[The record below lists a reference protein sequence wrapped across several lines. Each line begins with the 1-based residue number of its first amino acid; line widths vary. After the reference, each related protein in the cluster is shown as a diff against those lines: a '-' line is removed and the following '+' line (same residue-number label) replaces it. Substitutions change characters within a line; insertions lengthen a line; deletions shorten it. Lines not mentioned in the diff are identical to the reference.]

1 MYTHT
6 LVLSSWYVGCV
17 CVGGGGGAWLYF
29 ISHPQK
35 LPSFIKYVP
44 EDKHLLVA
52 IKPAMLGH
60 PSYQLHGDKE

>member
-1 MYTHT
+1 MWG
-6 LVLSSWYVGCV
+6 VW
-17 CVGGGGGAWLYF
+17 GGGGAWFYF
-29 ISHPQK
+29 LSHPQK